1 MHRSVRFVLQPYKSR
16 NPPLAAV
23 TQARRDA
30 NSGSYGYKAV
40 VTKQPLNRGC
50 PMPDIAHAP
59 DQIGLLHENYPH
71 VLAATFR
78 FNAFFAHQASILY
91 YIFSHFAIAQI
102 TIFYIFTVPYLYTL
116 NKLSSTIAE
125 KRSKSRLCFSFEED
139 FELNDLFKMQK
150 MHRFEQIRIHIA
162 RCYSLSIS
170 FSDSSSAFAASSLP
184 SDLQK
189 SSRSHAGSSIL
200 ISASEAI
207 KAPKKTLIF

>member
-1 MHRSVRFVLQPYKSR
+1 MRANNIKCSHLRIAFEKLGADFVMHRSVRFVLQPYKSR

-78 FNAFFAHQASILY
+78 FNAYFAHQAQILY
-91 YIFSHFAIAQI
+91 YIFTIFSIAQI
-102 TIFYIFTVPYLYTL
+102 V
-116 NKLSSTIAE
+116 KLSYNFTII
-125 KRSKSRLCFSFEED
+125 F
-139 FELNDLFKMQK
+139 
-150 MHRFEQIRIHIA
+150 MHTIQYV
-162 RCYSLSIS
+162 CNIS
-170 FSDSSSAFAASSLP
+170 
-184 SDLQK
+184 QN
-189 SSRSHAGSSIL
+189 
-200 ISASEAI
+200 SASA
-207 KAPKKTLIF
+207 

>member
-50 PMPDIAHAP
+50 PVPDIAHAP

-78 FNAFFAHQASILY
+78 FNAFFAHQAPILY
-91 YIFSHFAIAQI
+91 YIFCPNAIVQI
-102 TIFYIFTVPYLYTL
+102 VEIAYIIQRSFMHNQQIIHKTAHKMTKHSLYFSLTGAKTIQIFVQ
-116 NKLSSTIAE
+116 NAE
-125 KRSKSRLCFSFEED
+125 KRSFYSFHKLFSVLRD
-139 FELNDLFKMQK
+139 I
-150 MHRFEQIRIHIA
+150 RFVIRVFFGVCIA
-162 RCYSLSIS
+162 
-170 FSDSSSAFAASSLP
+170 
-184 SDLQK
+184 K
-189 SSRSHAGSSIL
+189 L
-200 ISASEAI
+200 I
-207 KAPKKTLIF
+207 K